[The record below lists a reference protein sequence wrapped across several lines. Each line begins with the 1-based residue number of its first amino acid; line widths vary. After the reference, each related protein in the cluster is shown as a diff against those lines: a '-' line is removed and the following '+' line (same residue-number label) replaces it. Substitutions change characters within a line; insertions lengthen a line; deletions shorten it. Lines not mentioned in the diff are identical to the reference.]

1 MLRHRVTGL
10 GYERRDSEAID
21 LSPSISC
28 YQVRTDHPN
37 NNILNLAVLL
47 LYHYKWNLYCTSVI
61 NITSYIKSI

>member
-1 MLRHRVTGL
+1 MHRHRVTGL

-37 NNILNLAVLL
+37 NYILNLAVLL
-47 LYHYKWNLYCTSVI
+47 LYHYKMEPLLYECNKYHVLH
-61 NITSYIKSI
+61 